1 MSNNLMEAMA
11 NSMTGMKAQSRRL
24 EVVSENLSNA
34 DTPGYKRKL
43 LSFTTALTNVGAAS
57 NDIGAKLSYDLAPG
71 ERLYDPA
78 HPMADPEGFVT
89 MSNVSFVT
97 ELADMREAN
106 RSYEAN
112 LNSFKQAHS
121 MYKSLIDLLR
131 R

>member
-1 MSNNLMEAMA
+1 MSNSLMDAMS
-11 NSMTGMKAQSRRL
+11 NSMIGMKAQSRRL

-43 LSFTTALTNVGAAS
+43 LSFTSALSAAS
-57 NDIGAKLSYDLAPG
+57 TPSGEIEARISLDRRAG
-71 ERLYDPA
+71 ERQYNPS
-78 HPMADPEGFVT
+78 HPMADADGFVT

-112 LNSFKQAHS
+112 LNSFKQALT
-121 MYKSLIDLLR
+121 MYKSLIELLR
-131 R
+131 